1 MLNKKNIPNII
12 TITRGLFTIVI
23 IILFLLDAQ
32 KYMSLILTLFI
43 IASLSDFLDGYLARK
58 WHVVSDFGKTADPL
72 LDKILVFSLLVLVF
86 EYNAVPQFFIII
98 LILRDLTID
107 SIRSAIIAKSN
118 TLPAIFSAKLKTT
131 FQMLMIIFILLYLI
145 YPLQWIS
152 YIAISTGALAVIFSL
167 TSGYT
172 YIQTFKNAIKK

>member
-86 EYNAVPQFFIII
+86 EYNAAAQTV
-98 LILRDLTID
+98 
-107 SIRSAIIAKSN
+107 KY
-118 TLPAIFSAKLKTT
+118 TLH
-131 FQMLMIIFILLYLI
+131 Y
-145 YPLQWIS
+145 
-152 YIAISTGALAVIFSL
+152 
-167 TSGYT
+167 
-172 YIQTFKNAIKK
+172 